1 MDEVVGVTPQD
12 ILSFWRDAGEERW
25 YRKDAAFDEAIRARY
40 LQVWE
45 QASAGELSSWE
56 TSDEGALALVIVLD
70 QFPRNMFRGKAD
82 SFASDEQARAV
93 ATRALANGFDLKSD
107 LPLRHFFYM
116 PFEHSESLSDQN
128 RSVSL
133 FTERVGKDHYTYP
146 YALAHRAEIVR
157 FGRFPSRNNALDRV
171 STPEEQ
177 DFLRRKA

>member
-1 MDEVVGVTPQD
+1 MTVTPQEIID
-12 ILSFWRDAGEERW
+12 FWTETVGEKRW
-25 YRKDAAFDEAIRARY
+25 YAVDPALDDLIRARY
-40 LQVWE
+40 ENLWREVR
-45 QASAGELSSWE
+45 AGKFSSWQK
-56 TSDEGALALVIVLD
+56 TAAGALALLIVLD

-133 FTERVGKDHYTYP
+133 FAERVGKDHYTYP

-157 FGRFPSRNNALDRV
+157 FGRFPSRNNALGRV

>member
-1 MDEVVGVTPQD
+1 
-12 ILSFWRDAGEERW
+12 
-25 YRKDAAFDEAIRARY
+25 
-40 LQVWE
+40 
-45 QASAGELSSWE
+45 
-56 TSDEGALALVIVLD
+56 VLD

-157 FGRFPSRNNALDRV
+157 FGRFPSRNNALGRV